1 MNVRR
6 SGRCTPPTPC
16 HRRRV
21 VGKKV
26 FVRLQFLFFSMQYD
40 LTVFSFQ
47 SFLSLFFLGVAGVLF
62 HLVHDLKLRLSVNGT
77 HAQCHATLLV
87 EHGAFLFKHQIQILL
102 VKHHRASVQRYH
114 GRMQPK
120 PGLFSN
126 TGPSFCNFLFFFS
139 GHFLAHSKAH

>member
-6 SGRCTPPTPC
+6 SGRCTPPTPS

-21 VGKKV
+21 VGKKIL
-26 FVRLQFLFFSMQYD
+26 VRLQSLFFVR

-87 EHGAFLFKHQIQILL
+87 EHGAFLFKHEIQILL
-102 VKHHRASVQRYH
+102 VKHHAASVQRYH

-120 PGLFSN
+120 PGLFAN
-126 TGPSFCNFLFFFS
+126 TDPSFCNFLFYFS